1 MISADRRP
9 SAITKPNCRKLR
21 TAISAPSR
29 STNWSRPA
37 APITP
42 SASPR
47 ESVSRAAT
55 SASLRAA
62 AKSRVSRPPRASR
75 WTESRKSAV
84 NAMGEH
90 RAGFVAVAGR
100 TNVGKS
106 TLVNRLVG
114 HKVAIVTPRPQ
125 TTRRRILGIRSDDD
139 AQILLIDTPGLHEAK
154 KQLNQR
160 MVQTA
165 RRAIAEG
172 EVILDVVEAGDHLNP
187 GDRAV
192 LIDIR
197 ALGRPTVVAINKVDR
212 IARAQLLPLIEEIN
226 KGFPGAEIVPI
237 SALTGENIDELLVT
251 LKRMLPESPALMS
264 PDEYTDQTDRMIA
277 EEIVREKIFL
287 KMRQE
292 IPFST
297 AVKVEKFEDDEERK
311 LKRISATVVVDRESH
326 KGMLI
331 GAGGRTLKEIGTA
344 ARLELEEILG
354 AHVFLEVI
362 VKVERDWTR
371 DPRKLAEFGL

>member
-1 MISADRRP
+1 
-9 SAITKPNCRKLR
+9 
-21 TAISAPSR
+21 
-29 STNWSRPA
+29 
-37 APITP
+37 
-42 SASPR
+42 
-47 ESVSRAAT
+47 
-55 SASLRAA
+55 
-62 AKSRVSRPPRASR
+62 
-75 WTESRKSAV
+75 
-84 NAMGEH
+84 MGEH

-172 EVILDVVEAGDHLNP
+172 EVLLAVVEAGDRLNP

-192 LIDIR
+192 LVDIR
-197 ALGRPTVVAINKVDR
+197 ALGRPTIIAINKVDR
-212 IARAQLLPLIEEIN
+212 VPRSQLLPLIEEIN
-226 KGFPGAEIVPI
+226 HGFPGAEIVPV
-237 SALTGENIDELLVT
+237 SALTGENVGELLVT
-251 LKRMLPESPALMS
+251 MKRMLPESPALM
-264 PDEYTDQTDRMIA
+264 PVDEYTDQTERMIA

-287 KMRQE
+287 TMRQE

-297 AVKVEKFEDDEERK
+297 AVQVEQFVEEPDRNLVK
-311 LKRISATVVVDRESH
+311 ISTQIIVERESH
-326 KGMLI
+326 KGMII
-331 GAGGRTLKEIGTA
+331 GAGGQQLK
-344 ARLELEEILG
+344 
-354 AHVFLEVI
+354 
-362 VKVERDWTR
+362 
-371 DPRKLAEFGL
+371 

>member
-1 MISADRRP
+1 
-9 SAITKPNCRKLR
+9 
-21 TAISAPSR
+21 
-29 STNWSRPA
+29 
-37 APITP
+37 
-42 SASPR
+42 
-47 ESVSRAAT
+47 
-55 SASLRAA
+55 
-62 AKSRVSRPPRASR
+62 
-75 WTESRKSAV
+75 
-84 NAMGEH
+84 MGDH

-197 ALGRPTVVAINKVDR
+197 ALGRPTVIAINKVDR

-226 KGFPGAEIVPI
+226 QGFPGGEIVPI

-264 PDEYTDQTDRMIA
+264 PDEYTDQTERMIA

-297 AVKVEKFEDDEERK
+297 AVRIEKFEDDEERK

-354 AHVFLEVI
+354 THVFLEVI

>member
-1 MISADRRP
+1 
-9 SAITKPNCRKLR
+9 
-21 TAISAPSR
+21 
-29 STNWSRPA
+29 
-37 APITP
+37 
-42 SASPR
+42 
-47 ESVSRAAT
+47 
-55 SASLRAA
+55 
-62 AKSRVSRPPRASR
+62 
-75 WTESRKSAV
+75 
-84 NAMGEH
+84 MGEH
-90 RAGFVAVAGR
+90 HAGFVAVAGR

-226 KGFPGAEIVPI
+226 HGFPGAEIVPI

-251 LKRMLPESPALMS
+251 LKRMLPEGPALMS
-264 PDEYTDQTDRMIA
+264 PDEYTDQTERMIA

-297 AVKVEKFEDDEERK
+297 AVKVEEFTEEPERK
-311 LKRISATVVVDRESH
+311 LKRIAALIIVDRDSH

-331 GAGGRTLKEIGTA
+331 GAGGRTLKEVGTA
-344 ARLELEEILG
+344 ARQDLEEILG
-354 AHVFLEVI
+354 SRVFLEMLVR
-362 VKVERDWTR
+362 VEPGWTQ
-371 DPRKLAEFGL
+371 DPRKVAEYGQ

>member
-1 MISADRRP
+1 MS
-9 SAITKPNCRKLR
+9 
-21 TAISAPSR
+21 
-29 STNWSRPA
+29 
-37 APITP
+37 
-42 SASPR
+42 
-47 ESVSRAAT
+47 
-55 SASLRAA
+55 
-62 AKSRVSRPPRASR
+62 
-75 WTESRKSAV
+75 
-84 NAMGEH
+84 EH
-90 RAGFVAVAGR
+90 RAGFVTVAGR

-125 TTRRRILGIRSDDD
+125 TTRRRILGIRSDAD

-154 KQLNQR
+154 KPLNQR
-160 MVQTA
+160 MVQVA
-165 RRAIAEG
+165 RRAMAEG
-172 EVILDVVEAGDHLNP
+172 EVIVAVVEAGDHLNH

-192 LIDIR
+192 LVDIR
-197 ALGRPTVVAINKVDR
+197 ALGRPTIVAINKVDR
-212 IARAQLLPLIEEIN
+212 VPRAQILPLIEEIN
-226 KGFPGAEIVPI
+226 RGVPGAEIVPV
-237 SALTGENIDELLVT
+237 SALSGENIGELLAT
-251 LKRMLPESPALMS
+251 LKRILPVSPALM
-264 PDEYTDQTDRMIA
+264 PADEYTDQSERMIA

-297 AVKVEKFEDDEERK
+297 AVRVEKFEDDAERK

-354 AHVFLEVI
+354 ARVFIEI
-362 VKVERDWTR
+362 VVKFERDWTS

>member
-1 MISADRRP
+1 M
-9 SAITKPNCRKLR
+9 
-21 TAISAPSR
+21 
-29 STNWSRPA
+29 
-37 APITP
+37 
-42 SASPR
+42 
-47 ESVSRAAT
+47 VS
-55 SASLRAA
+55 
-62 AKSRVSRPPRASR
+62 
-75 WTESRKSAV
+75 
-84 NAMGEH
+84 AMGEH

-172 EVILDVVEAGDHLNP
+172 EVLLAVVEAGDRLNP

-192 LIDIR
+192 LVDLR
-197 ALGRPTVVAINKVDR
+197 ALGRPTIIAINKVDR
-212 IARAQLLPLIEEIN
+212 VPRAQLLPLIEEISQ
-226 KGFPGAEIVPI
+226 GFPSAEIVPV
-237 SALTGENIDELLVT
+237 SALTGENIGELLAT
-251 LKRMLPESPALMS
+251 MKRMLPESPALM
-264 PDEYTDQTDRMIA
+264 PGDEYTDQTERMIA

-297 AVKVEKFEDDEERK
+297 AVRVENFEDDVERK
-311 LKRISATVVVDRESH
+311 LKRIEATVVVDRESH

-354 AHVFLEVI
+354 SRVFLEI
-362 VKVERDWTR
+362 TVKVERDWTR

>member
-1 MISADRRP
+1 MPSDLRRVSESP
-9 SAITKPNCRKLR
+9 D
-21 TAISAPSR
+21 AISAWP
-29 STNWSRPA
+29 
-37 APITP
+37 
-42 SASPR
+42 
-47 ESVSRAAT
+47 
-55 SASLRAA
+55 RAA
-62 AKSRVSRPPRASR
+62 AKSKASRLQRASR
-75 WTESRKSAV
+75 SIESKRSAA

-237 SALTGENIDELLVT
+237 RALTGENIDEL
-251 LKRMLPESPALMS
+251 P
-264 PDEYTDQTDRMIA
+264 
-277 EEIVREKIFL
+277 
-287 KMRQE
+287 
-292 IPFST
+292 
-297 AVKVEKFEDDEERK
+297 
-311 LKRISATVVVDRESH
+311 
-326 KGMLI
+326 
-331 GAGGRTLKEIGTA
+331 
-344 ARLELEEILG
+344 
-354 AHVFLEVI
+354 
-362 VKVERDWTR
+362 
-371 DPRKLAEFGL
+371 

>member
-1 MISADRRP
+1 
-9 SAITKPNCRKLR
+9 
-21 TAISAPSR
+21 
-29 STNWSRPA
+29 
-37 APITP
+37 
-42 SASPR
+42 
-47 ESVSRAAT
+47 
-55 SASLRAA
+55 
-62 AKSRVSRPPRASR
+62 
-75 WTESRKSAV
+75 
-84 NAMGEH
+84 MGEH

-160 MVQTA
+160 MVQVA

-172 EVILDVVEAGDHLNP
+172 EVILAVIEAGDHLNP

-192 LIDIR
+192 LVDVR
-197 ALGRPTVVAINKVDR
+197 ALGRPTIVAINKVDR
-212 IARAQLLPLIEEIN
+212 VPRAQLLPLIEEVN
-226 KGFPGAEIVPI
+226 RGFPGAEIVPV
-237 SALTGENIDELLVT
+237 SALTGENVDELLVT
-251 LKRMLPESPALMS
+251 LKRMLPESPALMPS
-264 PDEYTDQTDRMIA
+264 DEYTDQTERMIA
-277 EEIVREKIFL
+277 EEIIREKIFL

-297 AVKVEKFEDDEERK
+297 AVRVEKFEDDEERK

-331 GAGGRTLKEIGTA
+331 GAGGRTMKEIGTA

-354 AHVFLEVI
+354 ARVFLEIV
-362 VKVERDWTR
+362 VKVERDWTS
-371 DPRKLAEFGL
+371 DPRKRAEFGL